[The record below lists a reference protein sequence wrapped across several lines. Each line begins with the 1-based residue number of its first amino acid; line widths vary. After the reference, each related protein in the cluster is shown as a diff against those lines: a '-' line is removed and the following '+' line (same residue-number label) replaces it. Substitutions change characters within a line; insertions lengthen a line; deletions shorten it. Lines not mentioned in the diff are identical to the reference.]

1 MATIERRSGWSLAEH
16 AGDMSPGAMQGF
28 LVSRCFDRDK
38 VRDQVR
44 SALVSGIGDTAGVL
58 IADETGFIKK
68 GRSSAGVQRQC
79 TGTTGKI
86 DDWVSIPIR
95 AEFEHDRRGWVLAR
109 RNISTGELAY
119 YVCFGPRGIRL
130 RTLVRTAG
138 ARWAVEESFQIAK
151 NEAGSDPRCRRCPL
165 FGLGGADD
173 TTRRSSTSRRARS
186 TGSDASGFGWI
197 RRRR

>member
-1 MATIERRSGWSLAEH
+1 MATLERRSGWSLAEH
-16 AGDMSPGAMQGF
+16 AGDVSPGAMQGL

-38 VRDQVR
+38 VRHQVR

-95 AEFEHDRRGWVLAR
+95 AEFEHDRGGWVLAR

-130 RTLVRTAG
+130 RTLVR
-138 ARWAVEESFQIAK
+138 
-151 NEAGSDPRCRRCPL
+151 
-165 FGLGGADD
+165 
-173 TTRRSSTSRRARS
+173 
-186 TGSDASGFGWI
+186 
-197 RRRR
+197 